1 MMGDRLWQRCVLT
14 LALVVGVC
22 WGHGRLVDPP
32 SRASAWRF
40 GWGTPIDYNDN
51 EGFCGGF
58 QHQYQSQG
66 GRCGICGDAW
76 DEDPRPHEAGGKYA
90 TGTIVRTY
98 TEGQTIAVRVD
109 ITSNHRGHFEFRICP
124 NDNPS
129 VEASQTCL
137 NQHPLFLADG
147 SGFEHKI
154 GTHNGEHLVR
164 VKLPR
169 GLTCTQ
175 CVMQWRYVAG
185 NNWGDCEDGSGA
197 VGCGPQEEF
206 RACADVAVVAQP
218 TWTSVGFTDGA
229 NDTSQSS
236 ESVTSSYSWYSTPDP
251 ITPPTLSPTEKP
263 PPPPTTPS
271 RASTRPTRRP
281 TTTRTRPF
289 TRTPRPTRP
298 PTRRTTRPSTRRTT
312 SPRPTTTPAQLKST
326 AAPSACRA
334 VGVWQNVPGM
344 NEWCLRNCLHTPP
357 FCPASHCSCD

>member
-1 MMGDRLWQRCVLT
+1 MGGTIWQHCLLT
-14 LALVVGVC
+14 LALVVGAC

-40 GWGTPIDYNDN
+40 GYDTPIDYNDN

-58 QHQYQSQG
+58 NHQYQNQG

-98 TEGQTIAVRVD
+98 TEGQTITVRVD

-124 NDNPS
+124 NNNPS

-137 NQHPLFLADG
+137 NNHPLFKADG

-154 GTHNGEHLVR
+154 STHNGEHAVR
-164 VKLPR
+164 LKLPR

-185 NNWGDCEDGSGA
+185 NNWGYCEDGSGA

-218 TWTSVGFTDGA
+218 TWTSEGFTA
-229 NDTSQSS
+229 NASTEVS
-236 ESVTSSYSWYSTPDP
+236 ESVTSSYTWYSTPDP
-251 ITPPTLSPTEKP
+251 ITLSPTEKP
-263 PPPPTTPS
+263 PPPPTTT
-271 RASTRPTRRP
+271 TRTTTRRP
-281 TTTRTRPF
+281 TS
-289 TRTPRPTRP
+289 
-298 PTRRTTRPSTRRTT
+298 TRRTTRPTTRRTT
-312 SPRPTTTPAQLKST
+312 TPRPATTPAQLKST
-326 AAPSACRA
+326 PAPNSCRA
-334 VGVWQNVPGM
+334 VGAWKDVPGM
-344 NEWCLRNCLHTPP
+344 DDWCVRNCLHTPP
-357 FCPASHCSCD
+357 FCPASHCTCD

>member
-1 MMGDRLWQRCVLT
+1 MGGKLWQHCVLM
-14 LALVVGVC
+14 LAFVVGAC

-40 GWGTPIDYNDN
+40 GFAVPVDYNDN

-58 QHQYQSQG
+58 AHQYENQS

-76 DEDPRPHEAGGKYA
+76 DENPRPHEAGGKYA

-98 TEGQTIAVRVD
+98 TEGQTITVRVD

-124 NDNPS
+124 NNNPS

-137 NQHPLFLADG
+137 NAHPLFKADG

-154 GTHNGEHLVR
+154 STNNGEHAVQLQ
-164 VKLPR
+164 LPP

-185 NNWGDCEDGSGA
+185 NNWGYCEDGTGA

-218 TWTSVGFTDGA
+218 TW
-229 NDTSQSS
+229 
-236 ESVTSSYSWYSTPDP
+236 STPDP
-251 ITPPTLSPTEKP
+251 ITLSPTEKP
-263 PPPPTTPS
+263 PPPPTT
-271 RASTRPTRRP
+271 TRRP
-281 TTTRTRPF
+281 TS
-289 TRTPRPTRP
+289 
-298 PTRRTTRPSTRRTT
+298 TRRTTRPPTRMTT
-312 SPRPTTTPAQLKST
+312 SPRPTTTPAPFT
-326 AAPSACRA
+326 CGA
-334 VGVWQNVPGM
+334 VGIWKNFPGM
-344 NEWCLRNCLHTPP
+344 NEWCITNCLHTPP
-357 FCPASHCSCD
+357 YCPASHCSCD